1 MWTQVDTETERLC
14 DALRHAMAPFL
25 ESNAARVNEAQAAVV
40 DAAMLAARAAL
51 AELQSGLGRMEGNEG
66 DAEGGEGEGGK
77 SSSINTSHGHSS
89 PNCVLLP
96 LAPEVASRSVDVIA
110 AEARAAMTTGLTTI
124 LAAGEV
130 QVRRFIAITHP
141 VMDMTFRVIQYL
153 LRFINIGFTYLHL
166 YVQAVVD
173 RAITELRGRELQSF
187 MVANTARV
195 KGEKEAAAADV
206 ASSFVGRFK
215 AALGGRS
222 LPVSDAMWTQVRE
235 REETPSPRT
244 YPVVNMTFRMLII
257 FDILI

>member
-51 AELQSGLGRMEGNEG
+51 AELQSGLVGRMVGNEG
-66 DAEGGEGEGGK
+66 DA
-77 SSSINTSHGHSS
+77 S

-130 QVRRFIAITHP
+130 QVRRIIAITHP